1 MKHQQV
7 LEVGSLSSHS
17 LRYFSMGVSEP
28 GQGLPQF
35 IAVGYVDDQPFIKY
49 DSITKRA
56 VPQVPWMEKV
66 VEYDA
71 GYWERQSRVLQD
83 TDSVFRASL
92 ENLRERYNQSD
103 GEFHI
108 LQGMYGC
115 EVGPDRRFRGG
126 NMQDAYDGVDFLTL
140 DMNTLTWT
148 ALVPQAEETK
158 RRWENTL
165 HNALFYKSYLE
176 GPCVEWLRRYLDY
189 GSETL
194 QRTEAP
200 VARVACKKGYDGRET
215 LFCQLYGFYPKEIE
229 VTWMKDGEDRT
240 AETLTGGVVPNSD
253 GTYHTWLSIEVDPKE
268 KDRYWCRVGHDSLL
282 EPLEL
287 AWEEPA
293 PNLWL
298 LVGVFG
304 VFDAILLGTEVAL
317 YIMKRSRLVGGY
329 KATPASNLGLIVR
342 VVGEILVAILLGIVV
357 APCMTSILGL
367 IVGVVVGA
375 FLAILLGIGVA
386 LYMKRRSRPVGGY
399 KAPPG
404 SDWGSDNSSGEKRSR
419 PVGGYKATPAS
430 NLELIVG
437 VLAGILA
444 AILLGI
450 VVALYMTR
458 QHSRTVGGYKATLG
472 SD

>member
-1 MKHQQV
+1 
-7 LEVGSLSSHS
+7 SSSSHS
-17 LRYFSMGVSEP
+17 LRYFSIGVSEP
-28 GQGLPQF
+28 GQGLPRF
-35 IAVGYVDDQPFIKY
+35 ISVGYVDDQPFTKY
-49 DSITKRA
+49 DNITKRA
-56 VPQVPWMEKV
+56 VPQVPWIEK
-66 VEYDA
+66 A
-71 GYWERQSRVLQD
+71 GKDDPDYWERNTHNLRSSE
-83 TDSVFRASL
+83 SVFRASL
-92 ENLRERYNQSD
+92 EILRGRYNQSH

-108 LQGMYGC
+108 LQGMCGC
-115 EVGPDRRFRGG
+115 EVGPDGRFSGG
-126 NMQDAYDGVDFLTL
+126 NIQEAYDGEDFLAL
-140 DMNTLTWT
+140 DRETATWT
-148 ALVPQAEETK
+148 ARVPQAEETK
-158 RRWENTL
+158 RRWENEL
-165 HNALFYKSYLE
+165 HNAQGYKDYLE
-176 GPCVEWLRRYLDY
+176 ETCVEWLRRYLGY

-194 QRTEAP
+194 LRTERPA
-200 VARVACKKGYDGRET
+200 ARVARKKGYDGRET

-229 VTWMKDGEDRT
+229 ITWMKDGEDRT

-268 KDRYWCRVGHDSLL
+268 KDHYRCRVGHDSLL

-293 PNLWL
+293 SASDLRL
-298 LVGVFG
+298 LVGIVVG
-304 VFDAILLGTEVAL
+304 VLNVILLGAAGVA
-317 YIMKRSRLVGGY
+317 YFTKRRGRPVSGY
-329 KATPASNLGLIVR
+329 KAT
-342 VVGEILVAILLGIVV
+342 
-357 APCMTSILGL
+357 
-367 IVGVVVGA
+367 
-375 FLAILLGIGVA
+375 
-386 LYMKRRSRPVGGY
+386 
-399 KAPPG
+399 PG

>member
-1 MKHQQV
+1 MGPREVMKDSVGRKLQQGILGRDV
-7 LEVGSLSSHS
+7 KSAKVGSLSSHS

-71 GYWERQSRVLQD
+71 GYWERQSRVLQE
-83 TDSVFRASL
+83 TDSVFRDSL

-115 EVGPDRRFRGG
+115 KVGPDGRFSGG
-126 NMQDAYDGVDFLTL
+126 NMQDAYDGEDFLTL
-140 DMNTLTWT
+140 DRETLTWT
-148 ALVPQAEETK
+148 ALVPQALETK

-165 HNALFYKSYLE
+165 HNALFYKHYLE
-176 GPCVEWLRRYLDY
+176 GTCVEWLRRYLGY
-189 GSETL
+189 GNETL

-200 VARVACKKGYDGRET
+200 MTRVARRKGHDGRET

-229 VTWMKDGEDRT
+229 VTWMKDGEDRR

-253 GTYHTWLSIEVDPKE
+253 GTYHTWLSIEVDPEEKE
-268 KDRYWCRVGHDSLL
+268 HYRCRVGHDSLL
-282 EPLEL
+282 EPLNL

-293 PNLWL
+293 SASDLWL
-298 LVGVFG
+298 LVGIVVG
-304 VFDAILLGTEVAL
+304 VLNVILLG
-317 YIMKRSRLVGGY
+317 
-329 KATPASNLGLIVR
+329 AT
-342 VVGEILVAILLGIVV
+342 
-357 APCMTSILGL
+357 
-367 IVGVVVGA
+367 
-375 FLAILLGIGVA
+375 GVA
-386 LYMKRRSRPVGGY
+386 YCTMKRSRPVGGY
-399 KAPPG
+399 KATPG
-404 SDWGSDNSSGEKRSR
+404 SDQGSDTSSREKRSR

-430 NLELIVG
+430 NLLLIVG
-437 VLAGILA
+437 IVVVEAVLA

-450 VVALYMTR
+450 RVALCMMKR
-458 QHSRTVGGYKATLG
+458 SRPVGGYKATPASNLLLIVGVVVVGAVLAAILLG
-472 SD
+472 IRVALYMSK